1 MEELW
6 VEWNSLFASGLLVK
20 MTFQTVWS
28 VDCWFVFGGKINF
41 FFFFPSAAGFLILT
55 ATYFIHIH
63 VYKICICIYV
73 CESLGKN
80 SYTREKHLEKITLR
94 EDFTQT

>member
-28 VDCWFVFGGKINF
+28 VDCWFVFGGKINLF
-41 FFFFPSAAGFLILT
+41 YFLLL
-55 ATYFIHIH
+55 
-63 VYKICICIYV
+63 
-73 CESLGKN
+73 LG
-80 SYTREKHLEKITLR
+80 S
-94 EDFTQT
+94 